1 MLFGVLFLSSSVN
14 GMIRY
19 EGSSP
24 VMFGRGSVSY
34 RSSARFLFQTN
45 VRDILRNQAILDSL
59 RKRVSYEFIDV
70 YQLVNQL
77 THHNHEVF
85 IILQFI
91 LFLNSIL
98 YDLNPESVRLYIKL
112 SSLSDYKDIEKRM
125 NILVLCIA
133 IIMMKNIENALWF
146 CVFAL
151 SLRIFFVNYFL

>member
-19 EGSSP
+19 GGSSP
-24 VMFGRGSVSY
+24 VMFGRGVSY

-45 VRDILRNQAILDSL
+45 VKDIVRNQAILDSL
-59 RKRVSYEFIDV
+59 RKRISYELIDV

-112 SSLSDYKDIEKRM
+112 SSLSGYKDIEKKM

-133 IIMMKNIENALWF
+133 IIMMKNIENAL
-146 CVFAL
+146 
-151 SLRIFFVNYFL
+151 